1 MKTTARSSVSSH
13 AFLGKFFKTTPYS
26 WCVRVRSLAAVL
38 PGRSASQSLN
48 TRSVSGVGVGEAQQA
63 EGDHGEVHGTRIMS
77 CVVLVRLTSPGGG
90 LVIFCMFRVAG
101 APLRRATLQ
110 VQASKDTMAKE

>member
-1 MKTTARSSVSSH
+1 MT
-13 AFLGKFFKTTPYS
+13 
-26 WCVRVRSLAAVL
+26 
-38 PGRSASQSLN
+38 
-48 TRSVSGVGVGEAQQA
+48 
-63 EGDHGEVHGTRIMS
+63 